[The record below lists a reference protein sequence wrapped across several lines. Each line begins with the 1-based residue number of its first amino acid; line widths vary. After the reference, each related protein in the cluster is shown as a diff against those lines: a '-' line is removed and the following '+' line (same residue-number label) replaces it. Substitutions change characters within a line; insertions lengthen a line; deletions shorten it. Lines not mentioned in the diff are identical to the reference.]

1 MGRVLRCSLLGLM
14 LMLGACHSTG
24 NNFSSVGVGYLQPGV
39 STLTEVVEFLEA
51 DPVNRYYRPDGSY
64 MARWAHTNS
73 LISDGVYFPREI
85 WMEFDANQVLVRIAK
100 QHNVQSQKYVDPI
113 IEP

>member
-1 MGRVLRCSLLGLM
+1 MRRTYRYGCLGL
-14 LMLGACHSTG
+14 LLLLGACHSTG
-24 NNFSSVGVGYLQPGV
+24 SNFSSTGVGYLQPGV
-39 STLTEVVEFLEA
+39 STMAEAVEFLDAE
-51 DPVNRYYRPDGSY
+51 PVNRYYKPDGSY

-73 LISDGVYFPREI
+73 LIPDGVYFQREL
-85 WMEFDANQVLVRIAK
+85 WMEFDVNQVLVRIAK

>member
-1 MGRVLRCSLLGLM
+1 MKRTRRYGYLGL
-14 LMLGACHSTG
+14 LLLLGACHSTG
-24 NNFSSVGVGYLQPGV
+24 SNFSSVGVGYLQPGV

-85 WMEFDANQVLVRIAK
+85 WMEFDANHILVRIAK
-100 QHNVQSQKYVDPI
+100 QHNIQTQKQTGPRP
-113 IEP
+113 EP

>member
-24 NNFSSVGVGYLQPGV
+24 SNFSSVGVGYLQPGV
-39 STLTEVVEFLEA
+39 STLIDVVEFLEG

-73 LISDGVYFPREI
+73 LIPDGVYFQREL
-85 WMEFDANQVLVRIAK
+85 WMEFDVNHILVRIAK
-100 QHNVQSQKYVDPI
+100 QHNIQTQKQTGPRP
-113 IEP
+113 EP

>member
-1 MGRVLRCSLLGLM
+1 MKRTRRYGYLGL
-14 LMLGACHSTG
+14 LLLLGACHSTG
-24 NNFSSVGVGYLQPGV
+24 SNFNSVGVGYLKPGV

-73 LISDGVYFPREI
+73 LIPDGVYFQREL
-85 WMEFDANQVLVRIAK
+85 WMEFDVNDFLVRIAK
-100 QHNVQSQKYVDPI
+100 QHNIQTEKQAGSRL
-113 IEP
+113 EP

>member
-73 LISDGVYFPREI
+73 LITDGVYFQREL
-85 WMEFDANQVLVRIAK
+85 WMEFDVNHLLVRITK
-100 QHNVQSQKYVDPI
+100 QHNIQTEKQTGPRP
-113 IEP
+113 EP